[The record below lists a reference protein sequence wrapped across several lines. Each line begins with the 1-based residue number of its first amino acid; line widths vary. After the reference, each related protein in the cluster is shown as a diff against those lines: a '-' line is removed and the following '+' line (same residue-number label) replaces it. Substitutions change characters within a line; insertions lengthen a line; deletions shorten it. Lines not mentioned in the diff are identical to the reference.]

1 MAARR
6 IARLDH
12 LIAIDG
18 GGTGC
23 RALVA
28 TMGGVV
34 LGRGASGSAN
44 LMTDPEGTCRSVVEA
59 VEAAF
64 ADAGLPAGAMRRSGA
79 FLGLAG
85 ANVSRSGE
93 RLKAMLPFS
102 DCVVV
107 TDSVIAMEG
116 ALGPADGVVAILG
129 TGSVFVARSAG
140 EVRSIGGWG
149 FVLSDLGSGAR
160 LGRALLQE
168 VLLAY
173 DRVHRPSALTDEV
186 LTRFGNEPGELVAFA
201 RTAAPRDFGT
211 FAPLLF
217 SFADRGDPV
226 ATRVLDEAVKSIGE
240 ALDTVKP
247 KHCERICLLG
257 GLAPLYAKRLESRF
271 QHLLKPPLADALQG
285 ALALAR
291 KAFVPAGGLPAGVGH
306 E

>member
-1 MAARR
+1 V
-6 IARLDH
+6 DY

-23 RALVA
+23 RALIA
-28 TMGGVV
+28 AMDGVV

-59 VEAAF
+59 VEAAC

-85 ANVSRSGE
+85 ANVSRNGE
-93 RLKAMLPFS
+93 QLKAMLPFS
-102 DCVVV
+102 DCIVV

-116 ALGPADGVVAILG
+116 ALGSADGVVAILG
-129 TGSVFVARSAG
+129 TGSVFVARSG
-140 EVRSIGGWG
+140 DTVRSIGGWG

-160 LGRALLQE
+160 LGQALLQE
-168 VLLAY
+168 ALLAF
-173 DRVHRPSALTDEV
+173 DGIHPASALTDEV
-186 LTRFGNEPGELVAFA
+186 LGRFGGEPGKLVEFA
-201 RTAAPRDFGT
+201 KAAAPRDFGG

-217 SFADRGDPV
+217 SFADRNDPV
-226 ATRVLDEAVKSIGE
+226 ATRLLDEAVRDVGE

-247 KHCERICLLG
+247 QHCERICLLG
-257 GLAPLYAKRLESRF
+257 GLAPLYSKRLESRF
-271 QHLLKPPLADALQG
+271 RNFLKPPLADALQG
-285 ALALAR
+285 ALALSRKSFAPATRLSAR
-291 KAFVPAGGLPAGVGH
+291 AAGH

>member
-1 MAARR
+1 V
-6 IARLDH
+6 DY

-23 RALVA
+23 RALIA
-28 TMGGVV
+28 AMNGVV
-34 LGRGASGSAN
+34 LGRGTGGPAN
-44 LMTDPEGTCRSVVEA
+44 LMTDPEGTCRSIVEA
-59 VEAAF
+59 VEAAC
-64 ADAGLPAGAMRRSGA
+64 ADAGLAAGAMRRSGA

-85 ANVSRSGE
+85 ANVSRNGE

-102 DCVVV
+102 DCIVV

-140 EVRSIGGWG
+140 AVRSIGGWG
-149 FVLSDLGSGAR
+149 FILSDLGSGAR

-168 VLLAY
+168 ALLAY
-173 DRVHRPSALTDEV
+173 DRVHPASALTGEV
-186 LTRFGNEPGELVAFA
+186 LARFGDEPGELVAFA
-201 RTAAPRDFGT
+201 KTATPRDFGT

-217 SFADRGDPV
+217 SFADRDDPV
-226 ATRVLDEAVKSIGE
+226 ARRLLDEAVKSIGE

-247 KHCERICLLG
+247 ERCERICLLG
-257 GLAPLYAKRLESRF
+257 GLAPLYAKRLEGRF
-271 QHLLKPPLADALQG
+271 RHLLKPPLADALQG
-285 ALALAR
+285 ALALAS
-291 KAFVPAGGLPAGVGH
+291 KSFAPAAGLPAGAGH